1 MGRAR
6 ADVVVV
12 GAGLAGLVA
21 ARRITE
27 SGRSVV
33 VLEARDRVGGRILNQ
48 DIGDGKVVE
57 MGGQWIGPTQD
68 RMYALAQQLDIETFP
83 TYDEGDSIAYMGGK
97 RYRFAGDFPRA
108 NPLVVGDFVQAVLR
122 IERLAKKVPT
132 DRPWHAARAERWD
145 GQTLESWIRKGM
157 RTSRGRDT
165 MHMYM
170 TAVFATEPANLSL
183 LHALFYIH
191 AGTNFDTLIR
201 ISGGAQQDRIV
212 GGSQAVA
219 IKLAERLG
227 DVIRLGSPV
236 RRVEY
241 TGDTAVVISEDDS
254 VSAER
259 VVVAIPPTLAGRI
272 VYDPPLPADRDQ
284 LTQRL
289 PQGSVVKINAIYDEP
304 FWRNEGLSGF
314 AGDPD
319 QVVSFAIDN
328 SPPGDPRGTLAGF
341 IEGQHA
347 RRFSR
352 EDPVERSKVVLEC
365 LAYYFG
371 PRAAS
376 PTSYHEQDWS
386 AEEWT
391 RGCYGAHF
399 PPGVWT
405 QYGPALR
412 EPVGC
417 IHWAGTETATVWNG
431 YMEGAVQ
438 SGERAAS
445 EVLASLS

>member
-1 MGRAR
+1 M
-6 ADVVVV
+6 
-12 GAGLAGLVA
+12 
-21 ARRITE
+21 
-27 SGRSVV
+27 
-33 VLEARDRVGGRILNQ
+33 
-48 DIGDGKVVE
+48 
-57 MGGQWIGPTQD
+57 
-68 RMYALAQQLDIETFP
+68 
-83 TYDEGDSIAYMGGK
+83 
-97 RYRFAGDFPRA
+97 
-108 NPLVVGDFVQAVLR
+108 
-122 IERLAKKVPT
+122 
-132 DRPWHAARAERWD
+132 
-145 GQTLESWIRKGM
+145 
-157 RTSRGRDT
+157 
-165 MHMYM
+165 
-170 TAVFATEPANLSL
+170 
-183 LHALFYIH
+183 
-191 AGTNFDTLIR
+191 
-201 ISGGAQQDRIV
+201 
-212 GGSQAVA
+212 
-219 IKLAERLG
+219 
-227 DVIRLGSPV
+227 
-236 RRVEY
+236 
-241 TGDTAVVISEDDS
+241 
-254 VSAER
+254 
-259 VVVAIPPTLAGRI
+259 
-272 VYDPPLPADRDQ
+272 
-284 LTQRL
+284 
-289 PQGSVVKINAIYDEP
+289 VKINAIYDEP

>member
-236 RRVEY
+236 RRVRIHRRHGGGDIRGRQRQRRACRS
-241 TGDTAVVISEDDS
+241 GDTAH
-254 VSAER
+254 ACR
-259 VVVAIPPTLAGRI
+259 PHRLR
-272 VYDPPLPADRDQ
+272 PA
-284 LTQRL
+284 
-289 PQGSVVKINAIYDEP
+289 A
-304 FWRNEGLSGF
+304 
-314 AGDPD
+314 
-319 QVVSFAIDN
+319 
-328 SPPGDPRGTLAGF
+328 
-341 IEGQHA
+341 A
-347 RRFSR
+347 RRPRSAHSAPSTGIGG
-352 EDPVERSKVVLEC
+352 EDQR
-365 LAYYFG
+365 
-371 PRAAS
+371 
-376 PTSYHEQDWS
+376 D
-386 AEEWT
+386 
-391 RGCYGAHF
+391 
-399 PPGVWT
+399 
-405 QYGPALR
+405 LR
-412 EPVGC
+412 
-417 IHWAGTETATVWNG
+417 
-431 YMEGAVQ
+431 
-438 SGERAAS
+438 
-445 EVLASLS
+445 